1 VNLSEPRETAL
12 YESVYADVLTQVCSA
27 TCSPFKLIFFVY
39 LNNPQHVNLHDL
51 VLRVHHDRLA
61 AMPSE
66 HAALFPYFEGYCGS
80 PISAF
85 ALSQQQRGAVH
96 NVVGSHCHRVLAANL
111 RQPRITHYLCR
122 QPAPLIDELTSLSLT
137 EQQVL
142 HSLVDGKGITEYE
155 HIGLLEFC
163 RGCQRMF
170 AASALRAHILTCSQ
184 N

>member
-1 VNLSEPRETAL
+1 
-12 YESVYADVLTQVCSA
+12 
-27 TCSPFKLIFFVY
+27 VY
-39 LNNPQHVNLHDL
+39 LNNPQHVNLRDL

-61 AMPSE
+61 AMPGE

-80 PISAF
+80 PVSAF
-85 ALSQQQRGAVH
+85 ALSQQRGAVH
-96 NVVGSHCHRVLAANL
+96 NVVGSYRRRVSGKPMQISIIIDTSANSIVAANL
-111 RQPRITHYLCR
+111 RQPRITHYLRR
-122 QPAPLIDELTSLSLT
+122 QPAPLIDELASLSLT

-142 HSLVDGKGITEYE
+142 HSLVDGKGITQYE

-163 RGCQRMF
+163 GGCQRMF